1 MLQNTTFRFTDEH
14 SKTAYGVQFL
24 VGTVRRKVK
33 VNREIIVAAGAIQS
47 PQLLM
52 LSGIGPKDHLKEM
65 GIPLV
70 HDAPGVGGNLQDHA
84 AIGGLLYLI
93 DTPKNYT
100 GDRPFSFNL
109 PDSVTSDVIKEFAVN
124 RTGPMYSLPGC
135 EGMAFVNT
143 K

>member
-1 MLQNTTFRFTDEH
+1 
-14 SKTAYGVQFL
+14 
-24 VGTVRRKVK
+24 
-33 VNREIIVAAGAIQS
+33 
-47 PQLLM
+47 M

-124 RTGPMYSLPGC
+124 RTGPMYSLPVC